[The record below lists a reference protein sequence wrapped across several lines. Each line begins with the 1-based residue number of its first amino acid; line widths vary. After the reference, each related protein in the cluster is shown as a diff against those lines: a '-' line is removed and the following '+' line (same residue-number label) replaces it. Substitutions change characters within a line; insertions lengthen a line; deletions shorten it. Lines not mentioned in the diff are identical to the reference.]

1 MYAIDRVRCVRR
13 VVFRGSTILN
23 AQQQFLPLVL
33 KDPLADRALVPQL
46 LELPN
51 QRELIQA
58 ATEELTKGRTSVLV
72 AHRLSTIRDADR
84 ILCLDAGEIVE
95 QGSHD
100 ELLAAKGAY
109 HRLFELQFDD

>member
-46 LELPN
+46 LELP
-51 QRELIQA
+51 
-58 ATEELTKGRTSVLV
+58 
-72 AHRLSTIRDADR
+72 
-84 ILCLDAGEIVE
+84 
-95 QGSHD
+95 
-100 ELLAAKGAY
+100 Y
-109 HRLFELQFDD
+109 